1 MRFGVSLPTTGHLAS
16 PSFIRRVAVSCER
29 FGYDT
34 LWINDHITWTASNAS
49 GHDPASAG
57 RADDGAPPLCYD
69 PLTTLSL
76 LAGATDRIRL
86 GTCVLVLPVRSPVV
100 TAKEVATLDS
110 LSGGRVVLGVGV
122 GGTIYADA
130 EFAAVGAAHLRA
142 SRGRV
147 TDEWIEIM
155 RCVWTQP
162 TCTHRGE
169 FLDVRDA
176 SVFPKPVQP
185 HGPPVLIGGDSP
197 AALRR
202 VARLGDGSIVSR
214 LAPDDVRGR
223 RDELAQLAA
232 RAGRADAHFELVA
245 LQWLSIA
252 DDERTAVDHAAKA
265 LSGTTRGGRPV
276 LGSVPH
282 FVGAAARLQDL
293 AKAYSDAGVDEVIL
307 QVIGSSENEVSDSIE
322 QFATEVLDV
331 IGLEHTD
338 AFDRA

>member
-1 MRFGVSLPTTGHLAS
+1 MRFGVSLPTSGPLAS
-16 PSFIRRVAVSCER
+16 STFIRRVAASCER
-29 FGYDT
+29 LGYDT
-34 LWINDHITWTASNAS
+34 LWMNDHVTWSASDATR
-49 GHDPASAG
+49 HDPAVAG
-57 RADDGAPPLCYD
+57 RAEDREPPLCYD
-69 PLTTLSL
+69 PLATLSF
-76 LAGATDRIRL
+76 LAGATERIRL
-86 GTCVLVLPVRSPVV
+86 GTCVLVLPVRNPVV

-130 EFAAVGAAHLRA
+130 EFAAVGAAQLRP

-162 TCTHRGE
+162 TCSHRGE

-176 SVFPKPVQP
+176 SVYPKPIQP
-185 HGPPVLIGGDSP
+185 EGPPILIGGDSP

-214 LAPDDVRGR
+214 LAPDDVGR
-223 RDELAQLAA
+223 RRAELTELAT
-232 RAGRADAHFELVA
+232 RYGRPDAQFELVA

-252 DDERTAVDHAAKA
+252 GDERTAVERAAAA

-276 LGSVPH
+276 LGTVPH
-282 FVGAAARLQDL
+282 FVGAGAQLQDL
-293 AKAYSDAGVDEVIL
+293 AAAYSDAGVDEVIL
-307 QVIGSSENEVSDSIE
+307 QVIGSSDSEVSDSIE
-322 QFATEVLDV
+322 QFAAEVLDV
-331 IGLEHTD
+331 IGLQPT
-338 AFDRA
+338 AAIDRA